1 MRAKQHE
8 QQKRLAEDSL
18 AALTSEIGSSQRLR
32 RSSDGLGLGSLGS
45 SNNISRK
52 RARGTDLRTDLRRC
66 CSSFIDECYSFFGS
80 STEERKRNTLN
91 RHSMAMSDHLDAAF
105 GVNDESDGGAI
116 ANGLT
121 DRAHRRPSP
130 RKSAYARFAKRCAIV
145 SESNWFSG
153 AIVFAIVALGIIIGM
168 QVLSHGEI

>member
-1 MRAKQHE
+1 M
-8 QQKRLAEDSL
+8 
-18 AALTSEIGSSQRLR
+18 T
-32 RSSDGLGLGSLGS
+32 
-45 SNNISRK
+45 
-52 RARGTDLRTDLRRC
+52 
-66 CSSFIDECYSFFGS
+66 
-80 STEERKRNTLN
+80 
-91 RHSMAMSDHLDAAF
+91 MSDHLDAAF

-116 ANGLT
+116 ANGLI

-130 RKSAYARFAKRCAIV
+130 QKSAYARFAKRCAIV